1 MSSATQSAINYAN
14 YSGIYKSE
22 LAGAIIF
29 AAVYTPL
36 FFFNVYRSIRRPTYV
51 LVMLAFFCFIRVVA
65 FTLRAILAGSAFAGQ
80 NLNLLV
86 AQQIIYSVGFFGL
99 LYSAYTLVLD
109 RDLLLLGP
117 GSRDDV
123 GGILGLV
130 ARLMRNRHIIRLA
143 LTAAVALGITGGV
156 ESTGSSQQA
165 KDLTSTLRR
174 ASIIIF
180 LVVSVM
186 LVVVTARLA
195 LDEATITQRER
206 VTEPASIVH
215 PLIILLAIALLCVVR
230 EAFFTATSRDPK
242 QQNNAHLAEIA
253 GEQGLTGYND
263 TANESKLN
271 ASAMH
276 VSEYDVLRRS
286 ETRHNA

>member
-51 LVMLAFFCFIRVVA
+51 LVMLAFFCFSEHPRFFLHDALIDHGVSMSVRVVA

-86 AQQIIYSVGFFGL
+86 AQQIIYSVRDVCRYFL
-99 LYSAYTLVLD
+99 ASVLMHRFKH

-242 QQNNAHLAEIA
+242 Q
-253 GEQGLTGYND
+253 
-263 TANESKLN
+263 
-271 ASAMH
+271 
-276 VSEYDVLRRS
+276 
-286 ETRHNA
+286 